1 MHRSRIKEKD
11 RLNQPTIKKCIPRIN
26 WSLCFYHI
34 NVFTRLRNNQLRA
47 KCLKQLSAGPFI
59 RLLTGVGTFQLYQ
72 RTLRNMKIGSEA
84 DEKQKLTYLFYWRC
98 AAADDYLVFS
108 ALIIF
113 VSRGIDWP
121 VPINTVACRGDNRP
135 SVRFNTTP
143 RACFDAYY

>member
-1 MHRSRIKEKD
+1 M
-11 RLNQPTIKKCIPRIN
+11 LYLVQQQ
-26 WSLCFYHI
+26 LC
-34 NVFTRLRNNQLRA
+34 NVDD
-47 KCLKQLSAGPFI
+47 
-59 RLLTGVGTFQLYQ
+59 VG
-72 RTLRNMKIGSEA
+72 
-84 DEKQKLTYLFYWRC
+84 C